1 MIGDY
6 KSGPILYW
14 LFGAR
19 QGLLVEAN
27 LLTHMKTM
35 NARILKYVPIPLL
48 IAAAALFAGCK
59 QKHPYVPPGA
69 GSGGGIV
76 SAEKNSFDEVTKQ
89 LDKGGSFYLYLST
102 EQALSSLSKNIAV
115 FSNVFTQMPA
125 NGLGR
130 GQVARIFEVIGG
142 LAQDSGLEQI
152 SGFGASSIAREPGF
166 YYSKV
171 VMHHYEG
178 QSDGVIWSAFGKEA
192 HPLKELDLLPENTAL
207 AAYGDLDVPL
217 LWNTVQKE
225 LKRLHV
231 AEVDYTMAEFPAKF
245 KAATGLSLDD
255 VLGTLGG
262 GYGVIFTLDESKQV
276 TLPIPNS
283 PMQIPDPGL
292 AIFIKVNNDVLYNRV
307 VDLSKSL
314 PLLHQGEVSG
324 IKTVSAGL
332 PIPLP
337 ITLKPTLGRSGDYL
351 ILASSDTLFQEI
363 VAVQT
368 GKKSGYKS
376 TAEFKKLSQGV
387 PGEANNFSLIS
398 EKLGKSFSQAMQAA
412 LKAQPG
418 MMGSQAKVLQD
429 MMATN
434 HGAIAYSVGA
444 NTPEGWLG
452 VGNGNQSMGSAAV
465 ILPAA
470 AVGGLLA
477 AIAIPN
483 FVRARTVSQENSCI
497 NNLRL
502 IDSAKQQWALEHHK
516 RNTDTPTGE
525 DLTPYLGRGPAGQ
538 FPRCPQGGTYIIG
551 SVGEK
556 PRCSIPGHVLP

>member
-1 MIGDY
+1 
-6 KSGPILYW
+6 
-14 LFGAR
+14 
-19 QGLLVEAN
+19 
-27 LLTHMKTM
+27 M
-35 NARILKYVPIPLL
+35 NARILKQVPIPLL

-59 QKHPYVPPGA
+59 QKHPYVPPGP
-69 GSGGGIV
+69 GPGGAIV
-76 SAEKNSFDEVTKQ
+76 SAEKNSFDQVTKQ

-102 EQALSSLSKNIAV
+102 EQALSSLSKNIAT
-115 FSNVFTQMPA
+115 FSNVFSQMPVGA
-125 NGLGR
+125 GVGR
-130 GQVARIFEVIGG
+130 GQITRIFEVLGS
-142 LAQDSGLEQI
+142 LAKDSGLEQI

-166 YYSKV
+166 YYNKV

-178 QSDGVIWSAFGKEA
+178 EGDGVIWSAFGKEA
-192 HPLKELDLLPENTAL
+192 HPLKELDLLPENTAF

-217 LWNTVQKE
+217 LWKAVQKE
-225 LKRLHV
+225 LKLLHV
-231 AEVDYTMAEFPAKF
+231 AEVDYTMTEFPAKF
-245 KAATGLSLDD
+245 KAATGLNLDD
-255 VLGTLGG
+255 VLSTLGG
-262 GYGVIFTLDESKQV
+262 GYGVIFTLDDSKQV
-276 TLPIPNS
+276 TLPIPTS

-292 AIFIKVNNDVLYNRV
+292 AIFLKVKDDVLYNRV
-307 VDLSKSL
+307 LELSKSM
-314 PLLHQGEVSG
+314 PLLHEGEMGGV
-324 IKTVSAGL
+324 KTVFASL

-337 ITLKPTLGRSGDYL
+337 ISLKPTLGRSGDYL

-387 PGEANNFSLIS
+387 PGDGNNFSLMS
-398 EKLGKSFSQAMQAA
+398 EKLGKSFSQAMQGA

-434 HGAIAYSVGA
+434 HGAFAYSVGA

-452 VGNGNQSMGSAAV
+452 VGNGNKSIGSAAV
-465 ILPAA
+465 ILPAV
-470 AVGGLLA
+470 AVVGVLA
-477 AIAIPN
+477 GIAIPN
-483 FVRARTVSQENSCI
+483 FVRARTVSQGNSCV

-516 RNTDTPTGE
+516 RNTDTPTEE

-556 PRCSIPGHVLP
+556 PRCSIPGHELH